1 MIYVNSETCNGC
13 GACLEICP
21 ENAIVIQNAVAYIDE
36 KLCKGC
42 EHCVD
47 SCPLG
52 AILCVDLITNETMVS
67 QPEKESQIIP
77 ITGAP
82 DQSPHRPELLFRAL
96 PVLGST
102 LIWAGREILPHL
114 APLALDLLEKRRQNR
129 YPAMFNSVDQM
140 LSQEI
145 EARPQLE
152 GRQRRRRQLRGGRR
166 SRNGHYS
173 RTTMKGGEL
182 DAR

>member
-1 MIYVNSETCNGC
+1 MIYVNNETCNGC

-21 ENAIVIQNAVAYIDE
+21 ENAIVIQNAVAYINE
-36 KLCKGC
+36 ELCKGC
-42 EHCVD
+42 KHCVD
-47 SCPLG
+47 SCPQG
-52 AILCVDLITNETMVS
+52 AILCVDLMTNETMVS
-67 QPEKESQIIP
+67 HPENESQIIP
-77 ITGAP
+77 ITGVL
-82 DQSPHRPELLFRAL
+82 DQSPHRPGLLFRAL

-129 YPAMFNSVDQM
+129 YPAMVHSVDQM
-140 LSQEI
+140 VSQKM
-145 EARPQLE
+145 EARPQLG

-166 SRNGHYS
+166 SRNRHYR